1 MFQLMM
7 YSTFVY
13 GLIPGLFFTVFGI
26 YFMLKLFDTK
36 KWCYGV
42 LTALMCALAII
53 MKSNYMI
60 ILIAIGLTLIV
71 KAISEKYPVYLLYLL
86 LAIAAFII
94 LTLIDH
100 ILAKEFYFVAQ
111 QKGYTDRKYYW
122 YCFCFTIIGYLLVI
136 ALPY

>member
-1 MFQLMM
+1 MGW
-7 YSTFVY
+7 Y
-13 GLIPGLFFTVFGI
+13 I
-26 YFMLKLFDTK
+26 
-36 KWCYGV
+36 
-42 LTALMCALAII
+42 
-53 MKSNYMI
+53 
-60 ILIAIGLTLIV
+60 
-71 KAISEKYPVYLLYLL
+71 L

-136 ALPY
+136 ALPYKKGNTNIGTRKKKGKFLDFNNAELPEDSSKWICRSCGAFNSEGDTVCYNCTAPKNQ

>member
-1 MFQLMM
+1 MGW
-7 YSTFVY
+7 Y
-13 GLIPGLFFTVFGI
+13 I
-26 YFMLKLFDTK
+26 
-36 KWCYGV
+36 
-42 LTALMCALAII
+42 
-53 MKSNYMI
+53 
-60 ILIAIGLTLIV
+60 
-71 KAISEKYPVYLLYLL
+71 L

-136 ALPY
+136 ALPYKKGNTNIGTRKKKGTVSF